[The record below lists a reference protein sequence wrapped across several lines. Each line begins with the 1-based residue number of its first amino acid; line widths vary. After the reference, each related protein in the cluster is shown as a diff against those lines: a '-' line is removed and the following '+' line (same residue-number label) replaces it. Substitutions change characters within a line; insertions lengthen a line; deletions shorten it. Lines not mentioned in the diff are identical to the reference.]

1 MKNTIAM
8 FFAFLFSIFSS
19 ASFSDDQVQGERVSI
34 TNAWSGSI
42 ITIYNESSNS
52 WLWGYSKYSVRD
64 YDTKNNWYVLYNS
77 DSTVSFRNEW
87 NGNCIESTSARDIVH
102 NPCSVYNDQKFR
114 LILTTTGAVMLK
126 NDSDGGCLDNQSGS
140 GESFNIH
147 LVDCPS
153 PGSPVDSKLLWVLAA
168 PFSNATVSPNQ

>member
-1 MKNTIAM
+1 MKNIKNII
-8 FFAFLFSIFSS
+8 FLSLALTFSS
-19 ASFSDDQVQGERVSI
+19 ASFSDDQVLGERVSI

-42 ITIYNESSNS
+42 ITIYYESNNS

-64 YDTKNNWYVLYNS
+64 YNTKNNWYVIYNP

-87 NGNCIESTSARDIVH
+87 NNNCIEATTSRDIVH
-102 NPCSVYNDQKFR
+102 NPCSGYTDQRFSM
-114 LILTTTGAVMLK
+114 ILTTTGAVMLK
-126 NDSDGGCLDNQSGS
+126 NSFDGGCLDNQSGS

-153 PGSPVDSKLLWVLAA
+153 PGSWVDNKLLWVLAA
-168 PFSNATVSPNQ
+168 PFSGATVSPNQ